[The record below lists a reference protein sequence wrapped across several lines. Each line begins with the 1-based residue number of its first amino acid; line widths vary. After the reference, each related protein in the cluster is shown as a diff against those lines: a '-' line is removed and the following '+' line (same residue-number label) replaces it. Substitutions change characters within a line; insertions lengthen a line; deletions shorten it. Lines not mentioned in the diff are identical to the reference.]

1 MRFRFGF
8 VSNSSS
14 CSFILD
20 RHKLCEGQ
28 LVAIRDHI
36 NFGRALGIE
45 YADPEDAWY
54 VSEDVDTVKLD
65 TNMDNFSMDDFLG
78 KIGALGA
85 VIERD
90 HS

>member
-1 MRFRFGF
+1 MRVRFSF
-8 VSNSSS
+8 ICNSSS

-36 NFGRALGIE
+36 NFGKTLGFL
-45 YADPEDAWY
+45 YTCPEDAWY

-65 TNMDNFSMDDFLG
+65 TNMDNFDMDDFLG